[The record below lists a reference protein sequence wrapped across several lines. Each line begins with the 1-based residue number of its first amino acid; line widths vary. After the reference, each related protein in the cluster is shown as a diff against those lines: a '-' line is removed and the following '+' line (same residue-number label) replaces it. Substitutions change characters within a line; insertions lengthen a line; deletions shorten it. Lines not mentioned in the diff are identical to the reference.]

1 MNKMCCNR
9 YTHLDRRQF
18 LKLMAATSAWVVLP
32 PAISYAASQAIGYG
46 AEAPVALA
54 GVRQGAE
61 DPLVAEAVKKAA
73 REATDF
79 TWLSRGD
86 SVLIKPALNSGN
98 LYPATTSPVGIG
110 AMIELLKEKGA
121 GRVIVC
127 DMSGIE
133 HLKLTPDKLKG
144 STRDLMA
151 ASGMA
156 RAVLEAG
163 GELHFP
169 EEAGWDG
176 FFEDGLEGSSHWKN
190 GLMMPR
196 ILREV
201 DHLVLMPRCSRHVLL
216 GSSLGMKNAVGYW
229 RTDTRLEYHR
239 DAATIHAKTAEA
251 NRLPCLLT
259 KQRLVLTTATKVL
272 TTFGPDDGFVAA
284 PATGL
289 VIASESIVAHDMV
302 SLAWLLKNRAMISD
316 SERANARDPYKG
328 QFRVNLINHIVV
340 SYLGGIAEAY
350 QAQKLVRHDIR
361 TIWDDR
367 VLNRA
372 YEVFGGIPRVKL
384 LNAGQSI
391 PEATKKSLLDAV
403 SNPI

>member
-1 MNKMCCNR
+1 
-9 YTHLDRRQF
+9 
-18 LKLMAATSAWVVLP
+18 MAATSAWAALP
-32 PAISYAASQAIGYG
+32 PAFSSAAPKAIGYG
-46 AEAPVALA
+46 AEAPVALV
-54 GVRQGAE
+54 GVRHGAG

-73 REATDF
+73 REVTDF
-79 TWLSRGD
+79 SWLSRGD

-110 AMIELLKEKGA
+110 AMIELLREKGA

-144 STRDLMA
+144 STRDLMVS
-151 ASGMA
+151 SGMA

-169 EEAGWDG
+169 EESGWDS
-176 FFEDGLEGSSHWKN
+176 FFEDGPAGSSHWK
-190 GLMMPR
+190 GSLMMPK

-229 RTDTRLEYHR
+229 RTDTRLEYHK
-239 DAATIHAKTAEA
+239 DAATIHEKTAEA
-251 NRLPCLLT
+251 NRLPCLLN

-302 SLAWLLKNRAMISD
+302 SLAWLLENRAMMSD
-316 SERANARDPYKG
+316 TEKESAKDPYKG
-328 QFRVNLINHIVV
+328 QIRVNLINHVVV
-340 SYLGGIAEAY
+340 SYLGGIAEAV

-391 PEATKKSLLDAV
+391 PEATKQSLLAAV
-403 SNPI
+403 SKPS